1 MPIPPFN
8 QYGLLPPEIH
18 SASMEEVVA
27 RLGFSPKRQDLIEQ
41 GLKPVVE
48 RLKALGVREVY
59 LNGSFT
65 TSKPSPGDI
74 DGYVL
79 TTVGSALETEV
90 AEHQEEW
97 KATYRVDMWLAYTD
111 QPGEMSQAAWE
122 AFFGHTKEQPP
133 QAKGI
138 VKLILEGGERNVP
151 AQE

>member
-1 MPIPPFN
+1 MPIPSFN
-8 QYGLLPPEIH
+8 QYGLLPPAIH

-27 RLGFSPKRQDLIEQ
+27 KLGFSPKRQDLIER
-41 GLKPVVE
+41 GLKPLVE
-48 RLKALGVREVY
+48 RLKALGVREIY
-59 LNGSFT
+59 LNGSFA

-97 KATYRVDMWLAYTD
+97 KALYRMDVWPAHTD
-111 QPGEMSQAAWE
+111 QSGEMSQATWE
-122 AFFGHTKEQPP
+122 MFFGHTKEEPP
-133 QAKGI
+133 KAKGI
-138 VKLILEGGERNVP
+138 VKLTLGGERHVP